1 MLHYNK
7 EYSDFKGG
15 RFMTAWKYLRSALL
29 ANFAVIATFVFLPIF
44 LLTDNISIYQDLI
57 NYLNKS

>member
-1 MLHYNK
+1 
-7 EYSDFKGG
+7 
-15 RFMTAWKYLRSALL
+15 MTAWKYLRSALL
-29 ANFAVIATFVFLPIF
+29 ANLAVIATFVFLPIF

>member
-1 MLHYNK
+1 M
-7 EYSDFKGG
+7 
-15 RFMTAWKYLRSALL
+15 AWNYFRSALL
-29 ANFAVIATFVFLPIF
+29 ANVALIVTFVFLPIF